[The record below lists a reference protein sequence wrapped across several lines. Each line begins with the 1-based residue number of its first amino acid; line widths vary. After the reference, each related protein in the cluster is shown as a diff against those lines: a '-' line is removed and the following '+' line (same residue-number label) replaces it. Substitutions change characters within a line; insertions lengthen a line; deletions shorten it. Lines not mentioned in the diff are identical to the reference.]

1 MSDIIYR
8 KINKKDFEYI
18 KHMMN
23 KNFYLYEYIEDERV
37 LQPFLNSYLYS
48 CLAEKTFSM
57 VAEKNRKVVGVI
69 LGNSKKQY
77 RVYKTILNNTKFFY
91 YTLLTAI
98 KAKAYKTDIK
108 QYKGILQIYKGLM
121 KETNK
126 DFDGVL
132 TLFVI
137 SKECQGLGIGK
148 KLLSYFFE
156 YEKQNDVKNIYV
168 YTDSKCNYKFYDS
181 QGFIKLNKGTF
192 NVKTIKNHFDLHIF
206 LYEHNFV

>member
-1 MSDIIYR
+1 
-8 KINKKDFEYI
+8 
-18 KHMMN
+18 
-23 KNFYLYEYIEDERV
+23 
-37 LQPFLNSYLYS
+37 
-48 CLAEKTFSM
+48 
-57 VAEKNRKVVGVI
+57 
-69 LGNSKKQY
+69 
-77 RVYKTILNNTKFFY
+77 
-91 YTLLTAI
+91 
-98 KAKAYKTDIK
+98 
-108 QYKGILQIYKGLM
+108 M
-121 KETNK
+121 KEANK

-192 NVKTIKNHFDLHIF
+192 NVKTIKIIF
-206 LYEHNFV
+206 IYIYFYMNIILFKKVLT